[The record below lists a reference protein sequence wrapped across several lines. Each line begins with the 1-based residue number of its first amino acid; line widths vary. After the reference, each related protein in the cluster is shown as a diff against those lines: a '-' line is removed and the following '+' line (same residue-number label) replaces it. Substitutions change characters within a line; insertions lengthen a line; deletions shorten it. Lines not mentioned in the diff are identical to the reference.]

1 VIQAGAGSAGS
12 LIPPHEHHTICNA
25 SDKEL
30 AISVHVYQHPMTRCS
45 VFEPAGGEWYARG
58 ERKLTLDN

>member
-1 VIQAGAGSAGS
+1 
-12 LIPPHEHHTICNA
+12 
-25 SDKEL
+25 
-30 AISVHVYQHPMTRCS
+30 VHVYQHPMTRCS